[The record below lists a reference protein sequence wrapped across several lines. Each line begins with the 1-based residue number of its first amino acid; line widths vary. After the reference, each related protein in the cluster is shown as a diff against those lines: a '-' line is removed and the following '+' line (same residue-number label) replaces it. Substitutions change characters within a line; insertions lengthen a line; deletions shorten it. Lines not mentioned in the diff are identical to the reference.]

1 MITLDERL
9 RDEAVE
15 LLQRLVRNR
24 CVNDGTP
31 GSGNE
36 TRSAEDIRDYLSVP
50 GGPDMDLLAPLPNRG
65 SLVLRLD
72 GTDPDAPSLCLI
84 GHTDVVPV
92 NPSTWSRD
100 PFGGEVVDGEMWGR
114 GAVDMLNLTASMAV
128 AVRHLLSEGFRP
140 RGTLVYVAVA
150 DEEAGG
156 QYGAEW
162 LVDHHYD
169 LVGASYVVTESGG
182 LSRPGPDGP
191 KLLIATGEKGLSWG
205 KLTVKGTPGHGSMP
219 FGGDNALIKAAE
231 VIGRLAA
238 YQPPARVSDTWR
250 QMVALLDVPVEARA
264 GLIDPGRVD
273 ETCGALSDARTAA
286 FAHACT
292 HLTMSPNVVHGGEK
306 TNIIPD
312 TVDIDVDIR
321 TLAGQN
327 RTDVEHCLAEALG
340 DLWPTV
346 SWSPYRESEA
356 SESHL
361 ATPLGDSI
369 TRVGRA
375 YRPGA
380 SLVPWTTTGGTDAR
394 FFRARGSVAYGFG
407 LFSDELSLDDFNTR
421 FHGNDERVDIASV
434 GLSTHMWADLVRD
447 FLG

>member
-1 MITLDERL
+1 
-9 RDEAVE
+9 
-15 LLQRLVRNR
+15 
-24 CVNDGTP
+24 VNDGTP
-31 GSGNE
+31 ESGNE
-36 TRSAEDIRDYLSVP
+36 TRSAEDIRDYLAMP
-50 GGPDMDLLAPLPNRG
+50 GGPDMDLLAPLPGRG
-65 SLVLRLD
+65 SLVWRLE
-72 GTDPDAPSLCLI
+72 GTDPGAPGLCLI

-92 NPSTWSRD
+92 SPENWSRD
-100 PFGGEVVDGEMWGR
+100 PFGGEVVNGELWGR

-128 AVRHLLSEGFRP
+128 AVRHLSSEGFRP

-156 QYGAEW
+156 RYGAEW

-169 LVGASYVVTESGG
+169 LVGADYVVTESGG

-191 KLLIATGEKGLSWG
+191 RLLIATGEKGLSWG

-219 FGGDNALIKAAE
+219 FGSDNALVKAAE
-231 VIGRLAA
+231 VIRRLAG
-238 YQPPARVSDTWR
+238 YRPPARVSDTWR
-250 QMVALLDVPVEARA
+250 QMVELLDVPAEARA
-264 GLIDPGRVD
+264 GLVDPGRVD
-273 ETCGALSDARTAA
+273 ETCASLRDPRTAA

-292 HLTMSPNVVHGGEK
+292 HLTISPNVVRGGDK
-306 TNIIPD
+306 TNVIPD
-312 TVDIDVDIR
+312 AAEIDVDVR
-321 TLAGQN
+321 TLAGQHEA
-327 RTDVEHCLAEALG
+327 DVANCLAEALG
-340 DLWPTV
+340 DLWPEVT
-346 SWSPYRESEA
+346 WSPYRESEA
-356 SESHL
+356 TECAL
-361 ATPLGDSI
+361 ATPLSESI

-407 LFSDELSLDDFNTR
+407 LFSDQLSLDDFNTR

-434 GLSTHMWADLVRD
+434 GLSTNMWVDLVRD